1 MFISVC
7 NSINNSGVE
16 QQAVAEVQVTVAPCT
31 CGRRRFP
38 MLPPSVR
45 MDCRGVGKGI
55 DADLCRRKEAL
66 CGLRRN
72 GLCFFR
78 REKIVQFQ
86 DDETIVA
93 FVAVLAFVF
102 FCADFCLM
110 GAAVLALVDVD
121 AHACL
126 EKQEEGDP

>member
-1 MFISVC
+1 M
-7 NSINNSGVE
+7 
-16 QQAVAEVQVTVAPCT
+16 AEVQVTVVPRAG
-31 CGRRRFP
+31 GRRRFP

-45 MDCRGVGKGI
+45 MDCRGVGHGI

-66 CGLRRN
+66 CGLRGE

-78 REKIVQFQ
+78 MEKIVQFE
-86 DDETIVA
+86 DDEAVVAIVA
-93 FVAVLAFVF
+93 AIAVMAFVF

-121 AHACL
+121 AYACL